1 MPARVVS
8 LLALLGTLAVLG
20 AIAHIPAQAQ
30 RAPWPSE
37 YFNAKPRA
45 NTAGKFDYYTLVMS
59 WSPTHCIAAE
69 GDNDE
74 MQCERRD
81 GLRYGFVLHGLWPQ
95 YEQGYPERCRTAW
108 RPFVPEDVIASV
120 RDIMPSRN
128 LVIHEYK
135 LHGTCSGL
143 QPAQYFGLARRF
155 FAHVRIPERYQNP
168 FESQYVSARELEG
181 DLLRANPELKP
192 DMLTVSCGG
201 PGNRLIDVRVCLTKD
216 GRPRACGKN
225 ETERQLC
232 RADQVLLPPVRSTKR
247 LDTGTH
253 PQPKE
258 DRPLPHPRLIE
269 SPRSL

>member
-1 MPARVVS
+1 MPARIAAF
-8 LLALLGTLAVLG
+8 LALIGALAVLG
-20 AIAHIPAQAQ
+20 AAAGIPAGAQ
-30 RAPWPSE
+30 HVPWPSE

-45 NTAGKFDYYTLVMS
+45 NAAGDFDYYTLVLS
-59 WSPTHCIAAE
+59 WSPTHCIARE
-69 GDNDE
+69 GGKDQ

-108 RPFVPEDVIASV
+108 RPFVPEDVIAGV

-143 QPAQYFGLARRF
+143 QPAQYFALARRL
-155 FAHVRIPERYQNP
+155 FAHIRIPERYQNP

-181 DLLRANPELKP
+181 DLLKVNPDIKA
-192 DMLTVSCGG
+192 DMLAVSCGG
-201 PGNRLIDVRVCLTKD
+201 PGNRLIDVRVCLTRD
-216 GRPRACGKN
+216 GHPRTCGKN
-225 ETERQLC
+225 ETQRQLC
-232 RADQVLLPPVRSTKR
+232 RAEQVLLPPVRSTKR
-247 LDTGTH
+247 LDTGIN

-258 DRPLPHPRLIE
+258 DRPLPRPRLIE
-269 SPRSL
+269 SPRPL

>member
-1 MPARVVS
+1 MRACVGS
-8 LLALLGTLAVLG
+8 MFALFGTLAVL
-20 AIAHIPAQAQ
+20 AAVALIPARAQ
-30 RAPWPSE
+30 QAPWPSE
-37 YFNAKPRA
+37 YFNPKPRE
-45 NTAGKFDYYTLVMS
+45 NTAGAFDYYTLVMS
-59 WSPTHCIAAE
+59 WSPTHCSASE
-69 GDNDE
+69 GDNDA

-95 YEQGYPERCRTAW
+95 FEQGYPERCRTAW

-120 RDIMPSRN
+120 RDVMPSRN

-143 QPAQYFGLARRF
+143 QPAQYFALARRL
-155 FAHVRIPERYQNP
+155 FASIRIPDRYQNP

-181 DLLRANPELKP
+181 DLLKANPGLTP

-201 PGNRLIDVRVCLTKD
+201 PGNRLIDVRVCLTRD
-216 GRPRACGKN
+216 GHPRACGRN

-247 LDTGTH
+247 LDTGIN

-258 DRPLPHPRLIE
+258 DRPLPRPRLIE
-269 SPRSL
+269 SPSPF